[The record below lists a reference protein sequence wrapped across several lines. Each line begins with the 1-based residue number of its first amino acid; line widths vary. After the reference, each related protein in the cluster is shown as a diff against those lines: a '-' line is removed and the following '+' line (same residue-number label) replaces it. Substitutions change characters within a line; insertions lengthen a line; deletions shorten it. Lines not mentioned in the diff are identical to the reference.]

1 MDSGGESKGSPVP
14 DFRWKSESRLATL
27 KFLRLL
33 IQNKRKK
40 KQVLNVSGT
49 CQVAALQSSRLQS
62 ANVQLDMEPTLTL
75 MTSTIL
81 TGKPQLN
88 RHINR
93 RLILDR
99 IRRCE
104 RVSRADLA
112 KQTNIRPP
120 TVSAVV
126 RELIEEGLVEEVG
139 PGQTNGGRAPRMV
152 SLTLQKPC
160 ALGFELRV
168 NRITAGLFDLSG
180 SLCDQMQVPVG
191 VMSPEEAVDKLHKT
205 GSKLLKKAG
214 LDWHGL
220 RGVGIAMPGHL
231 DATKGHVRWSRPFE
245 WRDVPFK
252 KLCEKQWGIV
262 TDVMNDSQAGAVA
275 AQQFELKQPVDNLV
289 YIYMSFQSQEHAV
302 VGIGTGI
309 IIHGELYHGEFGA
322 AGEVTTPV
330 AHPLAHFR
338 EITGEPRGDIADFVA
353 ALESGLP
360 EAKQAMER
368 VGKQMSPLVLH
379 IINLLEPGV
388 FIIGSDTQ
396 ELCNELLLQFEE
408 ILRTNGLAYQAG
420 RTNLMASMLGSYG
433 VTRGT
438 VVPTLQRV
446 FRLPQW
452 SHEGFA
458 REGGI
463 LAGKHI

>member
-1 MDSGGESKGSPVP
+1 
-14 DFRWKSESRLATL
+14 
-27 KFLRLL
+27 
-33 IQNKRKK
+33 
-40 KQVLNVSGT
+40 
-49 CQVAALQSSRLQS
+49 
-62 ANVQLDMEPTLTL
+62 

-104 RVSRADLA
+104 KVSRADLA
-112 KQTNIRPP
+112 KQTSIRPP

-126 RELIEEGLVEEVG
+126 RELIEEGLVVEVG
-139 PGQTNGGRAPRMV
+139 PGQTSGGRAPRMV

-168 NRITAGLFDLSG
+168 NRITAALCDLRG
-180 SLCDQMQVPVG
+180 SLCDQIQVPVG
-191 VMSPEEAVDKLHKT
+191 TMSPEEAVEKLHRT

-214 LDWHGL
+214 LDWNRL
-220 RGVGIAMPGHL
+220 RGVGIAMPGYL
-231 DATKGHVRWSRPFE
+231 DATMGHVKWSRPFE

-252 KLCEKQWGIV
+252 TLCEKRWGIT

-289 YIYMSFQSQEHAV
+289 YIYMSFQNQGHEV

-322 AGEVTTPV
+322 AGEITTPV
-330 AHPLAHFR
+330 AHPLVHFHA
-338 EITGEPRGDIADFVA
+338 ITGEQHHDLAEFVTA
-353 ALESGLP
+353 VESGLP
-360 EAKQAMER
+360 AAKQAMER
-368 VGKQMSPLVLH
+368 VGDQMNSLVLH
-379 IINLLEPGV
+379 IVNLLEPGV

-396 ELCNELLLQFEE
+396 ELCSELLVQFKD
-408 ILRTNGLAYQAG
+408 ILHKSGLTYQTG
-420 RTNLMASMLGSYG
+420 KTNLMASMLGNYG
-433 VTRGT
+433 VTRGA

-452 SHEGFA
+452 SHDGLERGRSLNRHA
-458 REGGI
+458 NLVANPAAE
-463 LAGKHI
+463 